1 MAKTS
6 GTIDLKSIKQA
17 ATGAVGYITDISD
30 NGVFVHKKS
39 SSAVIPTSSNAN
51 GVQITSNVD
60 IIRGG
65 ESVAQYGSDARIG
78 KVDEGRLMITS
89 SDVIVYG
96 KKNKKA
102 LSFGSTNNSD
112 GVATV
117 TEYLKVFEAS
127 ISGIGEHV
135 GTSLTYTPISITHCY
150 KNNNETTD
158 ISMTLINED
167 NFNFA
172 YNDSALVQ
180 GDYIE
185 ITYRTSD
192 QISYLELGYSSV
204 AFGANSMAIG
214 DNSIS
219 SGSNSLTVGYGS
231 KAIGRNSVSFGEQ
244 NQTFAENSFSSGIH
258 NVIKGEDGTALGVQ
272 NTVTGDGA
280 FAAGIDNVA
289 SGGYSTALGNGTI
302 ANGWGA
308 LACGQYNIQ
317 NSGVM
322 FAVGNGED
330 SDNRSDAFWVSG
342 SGNIGF
348 TGIAYAG
355 QPSGADRVPLFATGT
370 GTAQITINGNTTS
383 PTAQSI
389 NIAKTGYTPWAI
401 NGIDIT
407 SPSCNLYRYFIDGNK
422 LYYRL
427 YNTSSSSVTVT
438 ITARISY
445 IATSALSSS

>member
-1 MAKTS
+1 MSKTS

-39 SSAVIPTSSNAN
+39 SSAVTPTSSNAN

-150 KNNNETTD
+150 KNDDETTD

-258 NVIKGEDGTALGVQ
+258 NVIKGENGTALGVQ

-330 SDNRSDAFWVSG
+330 SDNRSDAFWASG

-355 QPSGADRVPLFATGT
+355 QPNNADRVPLFATGT
-370 GTAQITINGNTTS
+370 KTAEITINAGATS

-445 IATSALSSS
+445 IATSALYIS

>member
-6 GTIDLKSIKQA
+6 GTIDLKSMKKA
-17 ATGAVGYITDISD
+17 AQGAVNYITDMSN
-30 NGVFVHKKS
+30 NGVFVHEKS
-39 SSAVIPTSSNAN
+39 SSAVTPTSSNAN

-65 ESVAQYGSDARIG
+65 KSVAQYGSDARIG
-78 KVDEGRLMITS
+78 KADEGHLVITS
-89 SDVIVYG
+89 SDVTVYG
-96 KKNKKA
+96 KKNEKA

-117 TEYLKVFEAS
+117 TEYLEVYDTAIE
-127 ISGIGEHV
+127 GIENHI
-135 GTSLTYTPISITHCY
+135 GTSLTYTPISITRCY
-150 KNNNETTD
+150 KNGGTTN

-180 GDYIE
+180 GDHIE

-192 QISYLELGYSSV
+192 QISYLELGHSSI
-204 AFGANSMAIG
+204 AIGANSMAIG
-214 DNSIS
+214 DGSASN
-219 SGSNSLTVGYGS
+219 GSNSLAVGYYS
-231 KAIGRNSVSFGEQ
+231 KAIGKNSASFGDQ
-244 NQTFAENSFSSGIH
+244 NQTFAENSFSSGINNIVKGYNSASFGER
-258 NVIKGEDGTALGVQ
+258 NV
-272 NTVTGDGA
+272 VTGMGA
-280 FAAGIDNVA
+280 FATGTNNVA
-289 SGGYSTALGNGTI
+289 SGNYSVALGDGII

-308 LACGQYNIQ
+308 LACGQNNIQ

-330 SDNRSDAFWVSG
+330 SDNRSDAFWASG

-355 QPSGADRVPLFATGT
+355 QPNNADRVPLFATGT
-370 GTAQITINGNTTS
+370 GTAEITINGNSTS
-383 PTAQSI
+383 PTAQFI

-407 SPSCNLYRYFIDGNK
+407 SPSCNLYRYFIEGNR
-422 LYYRL
+422 LYYRI
-427 YNTSSSSVTVT
+427 YNTSSSSISVT

-445 IATSALSSS
+445 IATSALYIS